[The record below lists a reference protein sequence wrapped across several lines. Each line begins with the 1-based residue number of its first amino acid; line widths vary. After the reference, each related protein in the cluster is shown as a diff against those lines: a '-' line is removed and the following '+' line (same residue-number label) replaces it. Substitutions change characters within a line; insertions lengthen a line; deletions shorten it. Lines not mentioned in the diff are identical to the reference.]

1 MSNLKTDSIRI
12 VKGSERFAGSTDN
25 DMSLDIELKGGQKNF
40 VEKDRTTILNLAERF
55 DKERQISNKIRVS
68 GKITN
73 IFENDIV
80 GTSSYEPF
88 LNNLFY
94 VNPEVTVQN
103 GSPFKGYPPAD
114 EFTFVRT
121 TVPSNHI
128 SYNSES
134 ASTYNWRVYLSYPFE
149 NDYDQEL
156 QFEDEQTNII
166 NQYVVSDGIP
176 FIIKNKKSRGK
187 NLIYFYCAY
196 NHNLQIG
203 DSIELTQ
210 PIDGRTIFEV
220 YSLGDNSY
228 GNDKKVFTIYNFGY
242 QQFFENTVGNFKR
255 IIDINNPE
263 ETKSEYYCR
272 KHKIL
277 TNSKDVD
284 IVKLAYE
291 QNPFFIE
298 KKLQYSALTPNN
310 VERLAVKE
318 DNQTFSLTFNK
329 DIDIT
334 GLRDNNKRPL
344 SSLFVTIVKCGYVGW
359 FNNSVPAGNT
369 TSIEVGWDMNF
380 SKDQIDGWWSK
391 LNPYNR
397 DNLPNNHYT
406 LNGRN
411 FYFTKELEIGTE
423 IKGDI
428 CEWNEYDQ
436 QENVLSSIN
445 HKISFNLNN
454 FNDGSDEN
462 PNIPNGYSYKPHHE
476 VKVKE
481 FSDSIEFGDKDKV
494 DQFPDYAFFSDYDQ
508 QWRWRDLYEYG
519 FIDENGKGV
528 DFPFLNG
535 SHYPFKEITFLQT
548 PMFKNLNLF
557 TDIIIAP
564 NTDGCE

>member
-12 VKGSERFAGSTDN
+12 VKGTEKFAGSTDN
-25 DMSLDIELKGGQKNF
+25 DMSLDIELKGDQKNY

-55 DKERQISNKIRVS
+55 DRERQISNKIRVS

-80 GTSSYEPF
+80 GTSQYGPF

-94 VNPEVTVQN
+94 VNPELTVEN
-103 GSPFKGYPPAD
+103 GSPFKGYPPAE

-121 TVPSNHI
+121 IVPEGHI
-128 SYNSES
+128 PYNSES
-134 ASTYNWRVYLSYPFE
+134 ASTYNWRVYLSYPSE

-156 QFEDEQTNII
+156 QFEDEDTNIV

-187 NLIYFYCAY
+187 NLIYFYCGY

-203 DSIELTQ
+203 NSIELSQ
-210 PIDGRTIFEV
+210 PIDGRTTFEV

-255 IIDINNPE
+255 IIDIGNSE

-272 KHKIL
+272 KHKIIS
-277 TNSKDVD
+277 NSKDVD

-291 QNPFFIE
+291 QNPFFLE

-318 DNQTFSLTFNK
+318 NNQTYSVTFK
-329 DIDIT
+329 RDFDIS
-334 GLRDNNKRPL
+334 GFRDNNKRPL
-344 SSLFVTIVKCGYVGW
+344 SSLFVTIVKNGYTGW
-359 FNNSVPAGNT
+359 FNNAVPAGNT

-380 SKDQIDGWWSK
+380 SNDQIDGWWSK
-391 LNPYNR
+391 LNPNNR

-406 LNGRN
+406 INNRD
-411 FYFTKELEIGTE
+411 FYFTKELEIGE
-423 IKGDI
+423 NIKGDI

-436 QENVLSSIN
+436 KENVLSSAN

-462 PNIPNGYSYKPHHE
+462 PNLPNGYSYKPHYE

-481 FSDSIEFGDKDKV
+481 FSDSIEFGDKDKI

-519 FIDENGKGV
+519 FIDENGNGV
-528 DFPFLNG
+528 NFPFLNG
-535 SHYPFKEITFLQT
+535 SHYPFKEILFLQT
-548 PMFKNLNLF
+548 PLFKNLNLF

-564 NTDGCE
+564 NTDDCE